1 MKAAP
6 TLSKQLIF
14 KYEHQT
20 ADFNIDES
28 VQSAARVIAPLWPI
42 ETFAARHPW
51 MGLEEQTFE
60 QTARQLKQQ
69 LQVDIYP
76 KSSIFR
82 SAKQRGEI
90 DEAILEKKLTHWL
103 DSHQPGMQRETAEAF
118 CKAALKLDEIPE
130 QLLRSRQVEKLA
142 KQAARG
148 TIDDQKTRLIKPL
161 SVFAGQKTA
170 HLLDH
175 HVIKWCKL
183 FLDESQSAWR
193 LPHREKGFYSAWRQ
207 LVEHDPALARAE
219 RQRLKGWPEEPRDAM
234 KRALRALDISDGD
247 VQAYL
252 EAHLLSLPGW
262 AGMMLWRSQQSQD
275 EQGLLLEYLAIR
287 LSMEWM
293 LIEPYVP
300 LSKPKPEKEMQV
312 VPLIAAWLHWGG
324 LTPDEWLKLSAAEQK
339 ARLTLAR
346 RFDDLTRRR
355 IWLEA
360 WEQSYA
366 AEVRNL
372 ITANKPAA
380 AAKSEAALAQLAFC
394 IDVRSEPFRRALE
407 KSGPFETYG
416 TAGFFNL
423 AIETCE
429 LGTKHTHSS
438 LPVIL
443 KPQHR
448 VNETADE
455 SSFKSYQEHKKAAAS
470 LSSAFKKMKQNLL
483 AGMLLPEVS
492 GPWLSLQMAARS
504 LVPRTAG
511 QTFRNARKT
520 WLKKPQAKLSLDR
533 METSDAGIPV
543 GFTDEEKAAYAR
555 QALKMMGITDRF
567 APLVV
572 ICGHASRSTN
582 NPYAS
587 ALDCGACGGASGA
600 FNARVLAALCN
611 LPSVRQRLRS
621 DGIFIPDD
629 TVFAAAEHITT
640 LDELQWLYVPELPAK
655 AQQAFDR
662 INSVLPDVSRT
673 VGAERLEELPQLGYQ
688 NPRNEV
694 ERFAEDWSEIRP
706 EWGLARNASFI
717 IGTRRLTR
725 EADLEGRAFLHSYDW
740 RNDEDGSILSGII
753 SGPGTVAQWI
763 NLQYYA
769 STVAPHY
776 YGSGNKAT
784 QTVTSGLGVMQG
796 NASDLLA
803 GLPWQS
809 VMRSD
814 DEIYH
819 APLRLLIVIE
829 APDDA
834 IERLL
839 DRDHSFRQKAE
850 NGWIHL
856 ASINP
861 EGKWKNWT
869 NTINE

>member
-1 MKAAP
+1 MKAAAS
-6 TLSKQLIF
+6 TLSKQSIF

-20 ADFNIDES
+20 ADINIDES

-51 MGLEEQTFE
+51 MGLEQQTFE
-60 QTARQLKQQ
+60 QAARRLKQQ
-69 LQVDIYP
+69 LLVDIYP
-76 KSSIFR
+76 KPSMFH

-90 DEAILEKKLTHWL
+90 DESILKEKLMDWL
-103 DSHQPGMQRETAEAF
+103 DSHQPGMMRETAAAF
-118 CKAALKLDEIPE
+118 CEAALKLDEIPE
-130 QLLRSRQVEKLA
+130 QLLSSRQVKKLA
-142 KQAARG
+142 KQAAG
-148 TIDDQKTRLIKPL
+148 WTIEEQETRFVQQQ
-161 SVFAGQKTA
+161 SVLAGQKTA
-170 HLLDH
+170 HLLDR
-175 HVIKWCKL
+175 HVIKWSKL
-183 FLDESQSAWR
+183 YLDESQSAWR
-193 LPHREKGFYSAWRQ
+193 LPHREKGFYSAWRR
-207 LVEHDPALARAE
+207 LIEHDPALSRAE
-219 RQRLKGWPEEPRDAM
+219 RLRLNGWPEEPREAL
-234 KRALRALDISDGD
+234 KRALRALDIPNGD
-247 VQAYL
+247 VQGYF

-262 AGMMLWRSQQSQD
+262 GGMMLWRSRQSRD
-275 EQGLLLEYLAIR
+275 EEGLLLEYLAVR

-293 LIEPYVP
+293 LVEPYLPFSV
-300 LSKPKPEKEMQV
+300 PKPDKEMQF

-324 LTPDEWLKLSAAEQK
+324 LTPDEWLNLSAAEQQ

-346 RFDDLTRRR
+346 RFDDIMRRR
-355 IWLEA
+355 LWLEA
-360 WEQSYA
+360 WEQTYA
-366 AEVRNL
+366 DEIRKLTV
-372 ITANKPAA
+372 NKPAA
-380 AAKSEAALAQLAFC
+380 AEKSEPVLAQLAFC

-416 TAGFFNL
+416 TAGFFGL
-423 AIETCE
+423 TIETCE
-429 LGTKHTHSS
+429 LGSKHSHSS

-448 VNETADE
+448 VKETAEE

-470 LSSAFKKMKQNLL
+470 LSSAFKTMKQNLL

-504 LVPRTAG
+504 LAPRKAG
-511 QTFRNARKT
+511 KAFRKARKS
-520 WLKKPQAKLSLDR
+520 WLKKPQSKLSLDR
-533 METSDAGIPV
+533 IDTLEPGIPL
-543 GFTDEEKAAYAR
+543 GFTEEEKHAYAR
-555 QALKMMGITDRF
+555 QALQMMGITDRF

-572 ICGHASRSTN
+572 ICGHGSKSTN

-587 ALDCGACGGASGA
+587 SLDCGACGGASGA

-640 LDELQWLYVPELPAK
+640 LDELHWLYVPELPPK
-655 AQQAFDR
+655 AQQSFDR
-662 INSVLPDVSRT
+662 INSALPDVSRT
-673 VGAERLEELPQLGYQ
+673 VGAERLADLPQFGYK
-688 NPRNEV
+688 NPRNEI
-694 ERFAEDWSEIRP
+694 ERFAEDWSEVRP

-725 EADLEGRAFLHSYDW
+725 GANLEGRAFLHSYDW
-740 RNDEDGSILSGII
+740 RNDRDGSILGNII

-809 VMRSD
+809 VMLSD
-814 DEIYH
+814 QEIYH
-819 APLRLLIVIE
+819 APLRLLVVIE
-829 APDDA
+829 APREH

-839 DRDHSFRQKAE
+839 EEDHSFRQKVE
-850 NGWIHL
+850 NDWIIL
-856 ASINP
+856 ASIDSQGN
-861 EGKWKNWT
+861 WVNWT
-869 NTINE
+869 KTK

>member
-1 MKAAP
+1 MKAAS

-14 KYEHQT
+14 KYEHQ
-20 ADFNIDES
+20 ADDLNMDEL
-28 VQSAARVIAPLWPI
+28 VQAAARVIAPLWPI

-60 QTARQLKQQ
+60 QTARRLKQQ
-69 LQVDIYP
+69 LLVDIYP
-76 KSSIFR
+76 KPSIFR
-82 SAKQRGEI
+82 FAKQRGDI
-90 DEAILEKKLTHWL
+90 DEAMLEKKLMHWL
-103 DSHQPGMQRETAEAF
+103 DSHPPGMPRETAEAF

-130 QLLRSRQVEKLA
+130 ELMSSPQVKKLA
-142 KQAARG
+142 KQASSEVKADRE
-148 TIDDQKTRLIKPL
+148 TSFIKPL

-183 FLDESQSAWR
+183 YLDESQSAWR
-193 LPHREKGFYSAWRQ
+193 LPHREKGFYSAWRR
-207 LVEHDPALARAE
+207 LVEHDPALSRAE
-219 RQRLKGWPEEPRDAM
+219 RQRLNGWPEEPRDAL
-234 KRALRALDISDGD
+234 KRALAALDISNGD
-247 VQAYL
+247 MQDYL

-262 AGMMLWRSQQSQD
+262 AGMMLWRSRQSRD
-275 EQGLLLEYLAIR
+275 EEELLLEYLAVR

-293 LIEPYVP
+293 LVKPHLP
-300 LSKPKPEKEMQV
+300 LSKPKLEKERQLV
-312 VPLIAAWLHWGG
+312 NLIAACLYWGG
-324 LTPDEWLKLSAAEQK
+324 LTPDEWLELSPAEQK

-346 RFDDLTRRR
+346 RFDGMTCRHL
-355 IWLEA
+355 WLEA
-360 WEQSYA
+360 WEQTYA
-366 AEVRNL
+366 AEIKKV
-372 ITANKPAA
+372 TANQPAA
-380 AAKSEAALAQLAFC
+380 AETSEPVLAQLAFC

-429 LGTKHTHSS
+429 LGSKHSHSS

-448 VNETADE
+448 VKETAEE
-455 SSFKSYQEHKKAAAS
+455 SSFKSYQEHQKAAAS
-470 LSSAFKKMKQNLL
+470 LSSAFKTMKQNLL

-504 LVPRTAG
+504 LAPRKAG
-511 QTFRNARKT
+511 EAFRKARKT

-533 METSDAGIPV
+533 METSETGIPV
-543 GFTDEEKAAYAR
+543 GFTEEEKAAYAR
-555 QALKMMGITDRF
+555 HALQMMGITDRF

-572 ICGHASRSTN
+572 ICGHSSRSTN

-629 TVFAAAEHITT
+629 TAFAAAEHMTT
-640 LDELQWLYVPELPAK
+640 LDELHWLYVPELSEK
-655 AQQAFDR
+655 AQKAFDR
-662 INSVLPDVSRT
+662 MNSALPDVSRT
-673 VGAERLEELPQLGYQ
+673 VGAERLAELPQFGYK
-688 NPRNEV
+688 NPRNEI
-694 ERFAEDWSEIRP
+694 ERFAEDWSEVRP

-725 EADLEGRAFLHSYDW
+725 GADLEGRAFLHSYDW
-740 RNDEDGSILSGII
+740 RNDQDGSILSGII

-796 NASDLLA
+796 NASDLLT

-809 VMRSD
+809 VMLSD
-814 DEIYH
+814 QEIYH
-819 APLRLLIVIE
+819 APLRLLVVIE
-829 APDDA
+829 APREY

-839 DRDHSFRQKAE
+839 EQDHGFRKKME
-850 NGWIHL
+850 NSWILL
-856 ASINP
+856 ASIDPHGNW
-861 EGKWKNWT
+861 ENWT
-869 NTINE
+869 KQNDE

>member
-1 MKAAP
+1 MKAAS

-14 KYEHQT
+14 KSEHQ
-20 ADFNIDES
+20 ADDLNIDEL
-28 VQSAARVIAPLWPI
+28 VQAAARVIAPLWPI

-60 QTARQLKQQ
+60 QTARRLKQQ
-69 LQVDIYP
+69 LHVDIYP
-76 KSSIFR
+76 KPSIFR

-90 DEAILEKKLTHWL
+90 DEAILEKKLLHWL
-103 DSHQPGMQRETAEAF
+103 DSHPPGMQRETAEAF

-130 QLLRSRQVEKLA
+130 KLMSSPHVKKLA
-142 KQAARG
+142 KQGSSGVNADWE
-148 TIDDQKTRLIKPL
+148 TSFIKPL

-175 HVIKWCKL
+175 QVIKWSKL
-183 FLDESQSAWR
+183 YLDESQSAWR
-193 LPHREKGFYSAWRQ
+193 LPHREKGFYSAWRR
-207 LVEHDPALARAE
+207 LVEHDPALSRAE
-219 RQRLKGWPEEPRDAM
+219 RQRLNGWPEEPKDAL
-234 KRALRALDISDGD
+234 KRSLAALDISNGD
-247 VQAYL
+247 MQDYL

-262 AGMMLWRSQQSQD
+262 AGMMLWRSQHSR
-275 EQGLLLEYLAIR
+275 EEEGLLLEYLAIR

-293 LIEPYVP
+293 LVEPYLP
-300 LSKPKPEKEMQV
+300 LSKPKPEKEMQL

-324 LTPDEWLKLSAAEQK
+324 LTPDAWLKLSPAEQK
-339 ARLTLAR
+339 ARLTLAH
-346 RFDDLTRRR
+346 RFDGMTCRRL
-355 IWLEA
+355 WLEA
-360 WEQSYA
+360 WEETYA
-366 AEVRNL
+366 AEIKKL
-372 ITANKPAA
+372 TADKPAA
-380 AAKSEAALAQLAFC
+380 AETSEPVLAQLAFC

-429 LGTKHTHSS
+429 LGSQHSHSS

-448 VNETADE
+448 VKETAEE
-455 SSFKSYQEHKKAAAS
+455 SSFKTFQEHKKAAAS

-483 AGMLLPEVS
+483 AGLLLPEVS
-492 GPWLSLQMAARS
+492 GPWLSLQMTARS
-504 LVPRTAG
+504 LAPRKAG
-511 QTFRNARKT
+511 EAFRKARKA

-533 METSDAGIPV
+533 IETPEADIPV
-543 GFTDEEKAAYAR
+543 GFTEEEKAAYAR
-555 QALKMMGITDRF
+555 QALQMMGITDRF

-572 ICGHASRSTN
+572 ICGHGSRSTN

-600 FNARVLAALCN
+600 FNARVLAAICN
-611 LPSVRQRLRS
+611 LPSVRRRLRS

-629 TVFAAAEHITT
+629 TVFTAAEHITT
-640 LDELQWLYVPELPAK
+640 LDELHWLYVPELSEK
-655 AQQAFDR
+655 AQKAFDR
-662 INSVLPDVSRT
+662 IQSALPDVSRT
-673 VGAERLEELPQLGYQ
+673 VGGERLAELPQFGYK
-688 NPRNEV
+688 NPRNEI

-725 EADLEGRAFLHSYDW
+725 GANLEGRAFLHSYDW
-740 RNDEDGSILSGII
+740 RNDIDGSILSGII

-796 NASDLLA
+796 NASDLLT

-809 VMRSD
+809 VMLSD
-814 DEIYH
+814 QEIYH

-829 APDDA
+829 APREH

-839 DRDHSFRQKAE
+839 EQDQSFRQKVE
-850 NGWIHL
+850 NDWILL
-856 ASINP
+856 ASIDPHGNW
-861 EGKWKNWT
+861 ENWT
-869 NTINE
+869 KTK

>member
-1 MKAAP
+1 MKAAS

-14 KYEHQT
+14 KYEHQ
-20 ADFNIDES
+20 ADDLNMDEL
-28 VQSAARVIAPLWPI
+28 VQAAARVIAPLWPI

-60 QTARQLKQQ
+60 QTARRLKQQ
-69 LQVDIYP
+69 LLVDIYP
-76 KSSIFR
+76 KPSIFR
-82 SAKQRGEI
+82 FAKQRGDI
-90 DEAILEKKLTHWL
+90 DEAMLEKKLMHWL
-103 DSHQPGMQRETAEAF
+103 DSHPPGMPRETAEAF

-130 QLLRSRQVEKLA
+130 ELMSSPQVKKLA
-142 KQAARG
+142 KQASSEVKA
-148 TIDDQKTRLIKPL
+148 DQETSFIKPL

-183 FLDESQSAWR
+183 YLDESQSAWR

-207 LVEHDPALARAE
+207 LVEHDPALSRAE
-219 RQRLKGWPEEPRDAM
+219 RQRLNGWPEEPRDAL
-234 KRALRALDISDGD
+234 KRALAALDISNGD
-247 VQAYL
+247 MQDYL

-262 AGMMLWRSQQSQD
+262 AGMMLWRSRQSRD
-275 EQGLLLEYLAIR
+275 EEELLLEYLAVR

-293 LIEPYVP
+293 LVKPHLP
-300 LSKPKPEKEMQV
+300 LSKPKLEKERQLV
-312 VPLIAAWLHWGG
+312 NLIAACLHWGG
-324 LTPDEWLKLSAAEQK
+324 LTPDEWLELSPAEQK

-346 RFDDLTRRR
+346 RFDGMTCRRL
-355 IWLEA
+355 WLEA
-360 WEQSYA
+360 WEQTYA
-366 AEVRNL
+366 AEIKKV
-372 ITANKPAA
+372 TANQPAA
-380 AAKSEAALAQLAFC
+380 AETSEPVLAQLAFC

-429 LGTKHTHSS
+429 LGSKHSHSS

-448 VNETADE
+448 VKETAEE
-455 SSFKSYQEHKKAAAS
+455 SSFKSYQEHQKAAAS
-470 LSSAFKKMKQNLL
+470 LSSAFKTMKQNLL

-504 LVPRTAG
+504 LAPRKAG
-511 QTFRNARKT
+511 EAFRKARKT

-533 METSDAGIPV
+533 METSETGIPV
-543 GFTDEEKAAYAR
+543 GFTEEEKAAYAR
-555 QALKMMGITDRF
+555 QALQMMGITDRF

-572 ICGHASRSTN
+572 ICGHSSRSTN

-629 TVFAAAEHITT
+629 TAFAAAEHMTT
-640 LDELQWLYVPELPAK
+640 LDELHWLYVPELSEK
-655 AQQAFDR
+655 AQKAFDR
-662 INSVLPDVSRT
+662 MNSALPDVSRT
-673 VGAERLEELPQLGYQ
+673 VGAERLAELPQFGYK
-688 NPRNEV
+688 NPRNEI
-694 ERFAEDWSEIRP
+694 ERFAEDWSEVRP

-725 EADLEGRAFLHSYDW
+725 GADLEGRAFLHSYDW
-740 RNDEDGSILSGII
+740 RNDQDGSILSGII

-796 NASDLLA
+796 NASDLLT

-809 VMRSD
+809 VMLSD
-814 DEIYH
+814 QEIYH
-819 APLRLLIVIE
+819 APLRLLVVIE
-829 APDDA
+829 APREY

-839 DRDHSFRQKAE
+839 EQDHGFRKKME
-850 NGWIHL
+850 NSWILL
-856 ASINP
+856 ASIDPHGNW
-861 EGKWKNWT
+861 ENWT
-869 NTINE
+869 KQNDE